1 MIDLH
6 THSTASDGTFSPK
19 ALVELAAEKGL
30 SAIALTDHDTVA
42 GVAPAQARGKS
53 LGVEVV
59 PAVELG
65 ASFDGVGEIHLLG
78 YFIDIKNKTLRDRL
92 AWLRNERRSRG
103 RKIVERL
110 REMGVSIS
118 VEQVEKIAQGES
130 VGRPHIARALVE
142 NGHVASM
149 KEAFERYLKS
159 TGPAYIKREQLSAGE
174 AIGLVRG
181 AGGVAVL
188 AHPFTLKGKDGE
200 FSQVLQSLIELGL
213 RGIEVF
219 YSQHTTQQVDRYK
232 QLAAR
237 FGLLM
242 TGGSDFHGANKP
254 QIELAHGC
262 GNPQIPTDL
271 LAGLL
276 KAAKSRKA
284 TNQPDVAKA

>member
-6 THSTASDGTFSPK
+6 THSTASDGTLSPE
-19 ALVELAAEKGL
+19 ALVELVGERGL

-42 GVAPAQARGKS
+42 GVAPAQERGKS
-53 LGVEVV
+53 LGLEVV

-65 ASFDGVGEIHLLG
+65 ASLDGVGEIHLLG
-78 YFIDIKNKTLRDRL
+78 YFIDLKNKTLRDRL
-92 AWLRNERRSRG
+92 AWLRDERWSRG

-110 REMGVSIS
+110 NDMGVSIS
-118 VEQVEKIAQGES
+118 VEQVVGIAQGGS

-149 KEAFERYLKS
+149 EEAFGRYLKS
-159 TGPAYIKREQLSAGE
+159 NGPAYVKRELLGAGE
-174 AIGLVRG
+174 AIRLVRG

-188 AHPFTLKGKDGE
+188 AHPCTLGRKDGE
-200 FSQVLQSLIELGL
+200 LPKIIRSLMAHGL

-254 QIELAHGC
+254 EIELGQ
-262 GNPQIPTDL
+262 GSIQIHAKL
-271 LAGLL
+271 LAALRE
-276 KAAKSRKA
+276 AANSRN
-284 TNQPDVAKA
+284 TNPKHKHQDS